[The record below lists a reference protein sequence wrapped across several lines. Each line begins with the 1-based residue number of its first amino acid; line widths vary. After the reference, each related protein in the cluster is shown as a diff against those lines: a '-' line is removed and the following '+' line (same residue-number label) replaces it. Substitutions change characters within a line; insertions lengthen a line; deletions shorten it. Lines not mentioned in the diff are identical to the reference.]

1 MTRAGTIPGSFYLLS
16 GVFVRYLRFG
26 VLKFRRSPGG
36 WRTCRPKNKSRQIG
50 YFFVVGLNPIGWEGL
65 RACGTLIDNAAMAW

>member
-26 VLKFRRSPGG
+26 VLKFRRSPGE
-36 WRTCRPKNKSRQIG
+36 WKLVTQRTKAAKSAIP
-50 YFFVVGLNPIGWEGL
+50 LL
-65 RACGTLIDNAAMAW
+65 SA

>member
-50 YFFVVGLNPIGWEGL
+50 YFFVVGLKPIGREGL
-65 RACGTLIDNAAMAW
+65 RACGTLIDNAAIA